1 MNLSKK
7 IQTVAPSLTLQIDA
21 KAKALKA
28 EGVDVVS
35 FGAGEP
41 DFDTPQC
48 IKDRAIKA
56 LQDGFTKYTPAAG
69 TPDLKKAITVK
80 LKKENGLSYD
90 AAQIVVSCGAKHSLY
105 NVFQAILNPGD
116 EVIIP
121 APYWLSYPE
130 MVKLADGVP
139 VVLDTTQENGYKMTP
154 AQLKAA
160 ITKKTKALI
169 INSPSNPTG
178 AIYNREE
185 LQAIA
190 DVIGE
195 QEIAVISDEIYEYLI
210 YDGNKHVSIA
220 SLNETIKERTV
231 VVNGMSK
238 GYAMTGWRIGYIA
251 APLDIAKACANL
263 QSHSTSN
270 PTSFAQVGALAALEC
285 AESSVKTMVESFEK
299 RRNLIMNELANISKI
314 KSFRAEGAFYIFCD
328 ISKTGL
334 KASTFAER
342 ILDEANVAV
351 IPGESFG
358 TDKHIRLS
366 FAISEA
372 NIVKGVRRIKEWVE
386 AL

>member
-220 SLNETIKERTV
+220 SLNETIKARTV